1 MNKTIFISYSTKD
14 KNLAYSLVE
23 FLENRGFSCFIS
35 SRDIPLGSDW
45 ASCIID
51 ALEKAKLM
59 IIIFTEN
66 YNKSVQVDREISVC
80 CDLEKPIIPL
90 RVSNEPL
97 IRLKKYYLN
106 NINWINFKQDNEDYN
121 TLINNIQNI
130 IQPDCK
136 TTLEEKNIL
145 GDSLY
150 KVYFG
155 NEIKEE
161 MIYQAVEIDKLVY
174 NDSYIGDYYK
184 CINWWKKN
192 KFIYVMIQDIRTK
205 KIIGYIN
212 SMPIDNILYNKIKN
226 GEIIDVMIGEE
237 DIETYDL
244 PDIYNLYISS
254 VALHPS
260 YHNTGAFKFLYDAL
274 MKLITELFKREL
286 HGRPHGRNYRRY
298 CCTSTGYRIWYRFGS
313 FPRKRH
319 HHCYCS
325 RIYHLFIRRK
335 QSTDRRTDRRL
346 YCYHLWNHSG
356 VWYRRTDGCYHD
368 GRYYTRTVRYF

>member
-274 MKLITELFKREL
+274 MKLITELFKREI
-286 HGRPHGRNYRRY
+286 Y
-298 CCTSTGYRIWYRFGS
+298 F
-313 FPRKRH
+313 
-319 HHCYCS
+319 S
-325 RIYHLFIRRK
+325 RILADAVSPIGEKLCKYIGMNKCKESKH
-335 QSTDRRTDRRL
+335 QSKIYEGMLIPNNLRSTTRL
-346 YCYHLWNHSG
+346 SKNIFELYETLIM
-356 VWYRRTDGCYHD
+356 
-368 GRYYTRTVRYF
+368 